1 MPAKRYIV
9 SLTEEEWQELEK
21 LTKTGKA
28 AARKINHARILLKAD
43 INQSGGGWKDSEIA
57 SALDV
62 SIRTIERVRKRWME
76 EGLEKA
82 INPRPHPESKLK
94 KIDGETE
101 AHLIALACSPAPEG
115 YSSWSLRL
123 LAERMVLLGYTPS
136 ISHETVRKTL
146 KKTKLNPG

>member
-9 SLTEEEWQELEK
+9 SLTEEERQELEK

-62 SIRTIERVRKRWME
+62 SIRTIERVRQRWME
-76 EGLEKA
+76 EVLELYTSPYDS
-82 INPRPHPESKLK
+82 NYPLVCFDESSKQ
-94 KIDGETE
+94 
-101 AHLIALACSPAPEG
+101 LI
-115 YSSWSLRL
+115 
-123 LAERMVLLGYTPS
+123 
-136 ISHETVRKTL
+136 II
-146 KKTKLNPG
+146 

>member
-9 SLTEEEWQELEK
+9 SLTEEERQELEK

-62 SIRTIERVRKRWME
+62 SIRTIERVRQRWME

-94 KIDGETE
+94 KIDGEKEIAAWEKQRNQTGSVMDWQFTTE
-101 AHLIALACSPAPEG
+101 EARIKLKHLYPLIK
-115 YSSWSLRL
+115 
-123 LAERMVLLGYTPS
+123 
-136 ISHETVRKTL
+136 H
-146 KKTKLNPG
+146 